1 MFKEGSWMPPRRK
14 KRKTS
19 RRRFT
24 GINVLKAAEAYAL
37 TSIWTE
43 AAFNVNPLEFLTGTV
58 NGNYKPGADG
68 STVITLPELFGAGP
82 GGLGGNYSDV
92 SAGGKGGFIGQ
103 VESNLGGIQGIATT
117 ALKSAITSG
126 GFRLVSRLT
135 RKPRS
140 MFNSQLRM
148 LGVGDMVRV

>member
-1 MFKEGSWMPPRRK
+1 MPPRRK

-43 AAFNVNPLEFLTGTV
+43 AAFNVNPVEFLTGTV
-58 NGNYKPGADG
+58 AGKYNPGADG
-68 STVITLPELFGAGP
+68 SSVITLPELFGAGP
-82 GGLGGNYSDV
+82 GGFGGNYGATSP
-92 SAGGKGGFIGQ
+92 GGKGGFLGQ
-103 VESNLGGIQGIATT
+103 VEHNLGGLEGIAMT
-117 ALKSAITSG
+117 AVKSAITSG